1 MGESASEMAAL
12 SIVGIARVQH
22 LEIFILRGVV

>member
-1 MGESASEMAAL
+1 MAAL
-12 SIVGIARVQH
+12 SIVGVARVQH